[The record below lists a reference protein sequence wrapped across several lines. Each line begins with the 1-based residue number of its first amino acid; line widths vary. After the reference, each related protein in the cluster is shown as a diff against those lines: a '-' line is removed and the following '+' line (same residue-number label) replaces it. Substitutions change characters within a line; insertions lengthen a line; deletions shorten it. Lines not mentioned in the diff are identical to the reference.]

1 MYRKVA
7 ALLLYLTLAI
17 VAALLMRPKSKL
29 GRVPSILVR
38 DRNLNLNRALDLK
51 ASCIKPWRIHL
62 SPVE

>member
-38 DRNLNLNRALDLK
+38 DRNLNRALDLK